1 MTEGRFSSRIG
12 GRLLPAVEDV
22 FRPTSYHIHCHELT
36 TIDNIKQLAANIYA
50 LAHSVALI
58 SSASFGT
65 APTASRLPLSLVAYS
80 MQVWRGRAWKIGS
93 CAVMSGRQRFRHR
106 FRDLPY
112 YHPFYPDITH
122 MRKIPGFLLFYH
134 PGSDGRL
141 EN

>member
-1 MTEGRFSSRIG
+1 MTEGRFSSKIG

-22 FRPTSYHIHCHELT
+22 FRPTSYHIHSHELT

-58 SSASFGT
+58 SSTSFGT
-65 APTASRLPLSLVAYS
+65 TASRLPLSLVAYS

-93 CAVMSGRQRFRHR
+93 CAVMSVDRGL
-106 FRDLPY
+106 DTGSGISPTTILS
-112 YHPFYPDITH
+112 ILTSLT
-122 MRKIPGFLLFYH
+122 RKMPGSLLFYH

-141 EN
+141 DN